1 MSDARRCIHGL
12 KERWRCWS
20 AILAACGV
28 AMPGAAHVSEDVS
41 VTLTRIQKRSEV
53 VELENLQRTATSML
67 SCWIPR
73 TYRSAK
79 EEILHESNATTSGYA
94 PSSTES
100 TSDASSESFVTLDYP
115 LDAYITPGTGKRVDC
130 KFPVVCAGD
139 EDDIQDLVTSIVCQR
154 HVWGLTTTVVGISL
168 PKKGT
173 HASLIIGWLETK
185 DFASDASPIVH
196 VAIPL
201 QPTSADL
208 PLGVFDAS
216 DAESALHFAQFILDL
231 QPLFSTVKSGL
242 HTPNLKD
249 FCWKAEHIHFHD
261 QISKPEPSFSVH
273 LRVAAW
279 LKTLP
284 YLETADAGSFP
295 LDNDLLPVMSGRKK
309 TPTTSQSSSQYLE
322 VPRAGKKD
330 ATSQTRYSCST
341 FGKKDDNDAQGIRT
355 YLADRRTIPLLL
367 LKRETR
373 YLRLAIEEQINDFYD
388 VYEKHTSFI
397 WPTEWKSLAALPP
410 CDKALERFR
419 ADLFTKFKVYK
430 EQKQPISYVN
440 TNDSA
445 ISVIAYRMSTCMN
458 IVAQAEL
465 TRFNTL
471 DGIIIESGTRV
482 AWDQGMKSG
491 CCVDPNEPLSR
502 AFYVERLM
510 RLAVNQAAF
519 EGPKFN
525 FTDHTDLASQ
535 LAVNQLF
542 AAQATGLRALIT
554 LARGET
560 ALTLKHLE
568 DRTQPITLGDR
579 AYEPY
584 QAIVDGAYCLHYD
597 PATRASIPPRKHVAE
612 APSQAP
618 WFTVFRKFF
627 HSGEPTSNEE
637 CKHHSG
643 NPDAHV
649 TQQSPKAE
657 EDDKTSPCLCSEA
670 TRSMYEASSSPIT
683 TQGNQQLLIP
693 FILNEYKRNSDA
705 IHQAFNQVRMYCVS
719 AVEFLASI
727 GITDYPVWGV
737 VAAGNEGAI
746 TMAWKSTSSWTDPA
760 GSSKVQTRGQ
770 ASGPRTNFIFDRNV
784 KKFDLS
790 DPLQAYHFLTCIHRI
805 HRLEDR
811 LRAKL
816 DSLNIRKK
824 LECENYENWMSAIP
838 PKEDKTDAKKK

>member
-20 AILAACGV
+20 AILAACAV
-28 AMPGAAHVSEDVS
+28 AMSGVAHVSEDVS

-53 VELENLQRTATSML
+53 VELENLERTASSML

-154 HVWGLTTTVVGISL
+154 HVWGLPTTVVGISL

-173 HASLIIGWLETK
+173 HASLLIGWLELK
-185 DFASDASPIVH
+185 DFDSDASPIVH

-216 DAESALHFAQFILDL
+216 DAASALHFAQFILDL

-249 FCWKAEHIHFHD
+249 FCWQAEHIHFHD
-261 QISKPEPSFSVH
+261 QISKPEPSFSAH

-284 YLETADAGSFP
+284 YMETADTGSF
-295 LDNDLLPVMSGRKK
+295 DKDSLPAMSERR
-309 TPTTSQSSSQYLE
+309 TPKDSQASGSRLS
-322 VPRAGKKD
+322 VPKA
-330 ATSQTRYSCST
+330 QTRYSCST
-341 FGKKDDNDAQGIRT
+341 CGRKGENDVEGIRT
-355 YLADRRTIPLLL
+355 YLADRRTIPLILVKRPNILL
-367 LKRETR
+367 T
-373 YLRLAIEEQINDFYD
+373 IEGQLNEFHD
-388 VYEKHTSFI
+388 VYEEHTSFI
-397 WPTEWKSLAALPP
+397 WPTEWDKLASLPP

-419 ADLFTKFKVYK
+419 VDLFSNFQRYK
-430 EQKQPISYVN
+430 EKQLPIIYVKAK
-440 TNDSA
+440 DSA
-445 ISVIAYRMSTCMN
+445 IAVIVYKMSTCMN

-465 TRFNTL
+465 TKFNTL
-471 DGIIIESGTRV
+471 DGIIIESGTRA
-482 AWDQGMKSG
+482 AWDQGMKAG
-491 CCVDPNEPLSR
+491 CCVDPNTPLSR
-502 AFYVERLM
+502 AFYVERLI
-510 RLAVNQAAF
+510 RLAVNQAAIQ
-519 EGPKFN
+519 GAKFN
-525 FTDHTDLASQ
+525 TSEHAQ
-535 LAVNQLF
+535 LAVQLANGQLQ
-542 AAQATGLRALIT
+542 AAYAADVSALIQ
-554 LARGET
+554 LAQGEVE
-560 ALTLKHLE
+560 LTLKHAKE
-568 DRTQPITLGDR
+568 RTKPITLADR

-584 QAIVDGAYCLHYD
+584 QAIVDGAYCLHYYPESKGTNQSSGKRGTEVSS
-597 PATRASIPPRKHVAE
+597 PAT
-612 APSQAP
+612 
-618 WFTVFRKFF
+618 WFTVFRTFF
-627 HSGEPTSNEE
+627 TLGESTSDDNCKRHAGTSETQATQKSPAKEE
-637 CKHHSG
+637 
-643 NPDAHV
+643 
-649 TQQSPKAE
+649 
-657 EDDKTSPCLCSEA
+657 DKTSPCLCSEA
-670 TRSMYEASSSPIT
+670 TRPLYDIPSSPLT
-683 TQGNQQLLIP
+683 VEEKQQLLIP

-719 AVEFLASI
+719 ALEFLASI
-727 GITDYPVWGV
+727 GITDHPVWGV

-746 TMAWKSTSSWTDPA
+746 VMAWKSTISWTEKA
-760 GSSKVQTRGQ
+760 RLSQVKTRGQ
-770 ASGPRTNFIFDRNV
+770 AAGPHTNFIFDRNV
-784 KKFDLS
+784 KRFDLS

-805 HRLEDR
+805 HRLEDQ
-811 LRAKL
+811 LRGKL
-816 DSLNIRKK
+816 DNLDVRQK
-824 LECENYENWMSAIP
+824 LEAKNYENWMSAIP
-838 PKEDKTDAKKK
+838 PKEDKADPKKK